1 MPAPL
6 AQRALSPLPLSEEQ
20 YTELRTGIER
30 ELRRTV
36 QGLELRMRH
45 QALQLLDGLRRMHA
59 GTYGVCAAC
68 RSPIAYERLLA
79 IPETS
84 VCVRCSRSSEWSSS

>member
-6 AQRALSPLPLSEEQ
+6 AQRALSPLCLNEEQ
-20 YTELRTGIER
+20 YTELRAGIEQ

-45 QALQLLDGLRRMHA
+45 RALQLLDGLRRMRA

-84 VCVRCSRSSEWSSS
+84 VCVRCSQSYEWLSS

>member
-1 MPAPL
+1 MPAPRT
-6 AQRALSPLPLSEEQ
+6 QRALSPLSLSEEQ
-20 YTELRTGIER
+20 YTELRAGIEQ

-36 QGLELRMRH
+36 QGLELRMRRR
-45 QALQLLDGLRRMHA
+45 ALQLLDALGRMGA
-59 GTYGVCAAC
+59 GTYGACAAC

-84 VCVRCSRSSEWSSS
+84 VCVRCSRSREQLSS

>member
-1 MPAPL
+1 MSAPL
-6 AQRALSPLPLSEEQ
+6 AQRALSPLSLSEEQ
-20 YTELRTGIER
+20 YTELRAEMER

-36 QGLELRMRH
+36 QGLELRTRH

-79 IPETS
+79 MPETG
-84 VCVRCSRSSEWSSS
+84 VCVRCSRSCESPS

>member
-1 MPAPL
+1 MPAPV
-6 AQRALSPLPLSEEQ
+6 AHRALSPLSLREDQ
-20 YTELRTGIER
+20 YTELRAGMEQ

-36 QGLELRMRH
+36 QGLELRMRRR
-45 QALQLLDGLRRMHA
+45 ALQLLDGLGRMRA

-68 RSPIAYERLLA
+68 RSPIGSERLLA

-84 VCVRCSRSSEWSSS
+84 VCVRCSQSCESSS

>member
-1 MPAPL
+1 MPTPL
-6 AQRALSPLPLSEEQ
+6 AQRASSPRRLSEEQ
-20 YTELRTGIER
+20 YTELRTGMEQ

-36 QGLELRMRH
+36 QGLELRMRRR
-45 QALQLLDGLRRMHA
+45 ALQLLDGLRRIRT
-59 GTYGVCAAC
+59 GTYGFCATC

-84 VCVRCSRSSEWSSS
+84 VCVRCIQRCEGSSS

>member
-6 AQRALSPLPLSEEQ
+6 AQRALSPLSLSEEQ
-20 YTELRTGIER
+20 YTELRAGMEQ

-36 QGLELRMRH
+36 QGLELRMRRR
-45 QALQLLDGLRRMHA
+45 ALQLLDGLRRMRA
-59 GTYGVCAAC
+59 STYGVCAAC

-79 IPETS
+79 IPGTG
-84 VCVRCSRSSEWSSS
+84 VCVRCSQSCESSS